1 MSEQTAAPI
10 CRSAELVDGGLGV
23 RFSFERNGGTL
34 SAFVVRHDGKVYAY
48 ENACAHIP
56 VELDY
61 RDGEFFDLSR
71 RYLVC
76 ATHGAY
82 YAPETGV
89 CLGGPCAGRR
99 LAVIGVVEHDG
110 AVWLQD
116 PDPILKPLN

>member
-1 MSEQTAAPI
+1 MLEVAPI
-10 CRSAELVDGGLGV
+10 CAAEALVDGGMGV
-23 RFSFERNGGTL
+23 RFRAERAGVPV
-34 SAFVVRHDGKVYAY
+34 SAFAVRHEGKVYAY

-89 CLGGPCAGRR
+89 CLGGPCPGRK
-99 LAVIGVVEHDG
+99 LAPIGVIERDG
-110 AVWLQD
+110 AIWLGA
-116 PDPILKPLN
+116 

>member
-1 MSEQTAAPI
+1 MGEQAAAPI
-10 CRSAELVDGGLGV
+10 CRSDELVDGGLGV
-23 RFSFERNGGTL
+23 RFSLDRDGATR

-89 CLGGPCAGRR
+89 CLGGPCPGRR
-99 LAVIGVVEHDG
+99 LNAIAVNERDG
-110 AVWLQD
+110 AVWLSASD
-116 PDPILKPLN
+116 PANHH

>member
-1 MSEQTAAPI
+1 MADPVAGPACGPVCT
-10 CRSAELVDGGLGV
+10 SADLVDGGLGV
-23 RFSFERNGGTL
+23 RFSIGRDDATRP
-34 SAFVVRHDGKVYAY
+34 AFAIRHGGKVYAY

-99 LAVIGVVEHDG
+99 LTAIAVVERDG
-110 AVWLQD
+110 AVW
-116 PDPILKPLN
+116 PAE